1 MAATITQDKVN
12 KWWDSYLEVK
22 DQRVGQSFCNYF
34 NITDEKLFYE
44 TDPAKC
50 FDMIRERYVFSGDR

>member
-12 KWWDSYLEVK
+12 KWWDSYLDTR

-34 NITDEKLFYE
+34 NIADDLLFNE
-44 TDPAKC
+44 TDTAKC
-50 FDMIRERYVFSGDR
+50 FDMIRNRYVFSGDR